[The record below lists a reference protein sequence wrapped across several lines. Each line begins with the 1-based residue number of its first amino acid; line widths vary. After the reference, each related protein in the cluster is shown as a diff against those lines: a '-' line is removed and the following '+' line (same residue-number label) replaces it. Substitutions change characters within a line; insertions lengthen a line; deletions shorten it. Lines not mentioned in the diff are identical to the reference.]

1 MLSPRCCSLLP
12 SWHSTLSIAA
22 ILVGAVL
29 TPGGSAASGQ
39 QLELRLSDAVRQAIE
54 RYGSVQVT
62 EAQVEE
68 AAANLRLARTAY
80 LPRVDAIAQANRATR
95 NNVFG
100 LLFPQGLPTV
110 SGPPLEQNST
120 SSVWGSSV
128 GFLAAWE
135 PFDFGLRK
143 ANEEIARSAERHAL
157 ASVVRS
163 RYELTALVSDSYL
176 TVLAA
181 EQTFLQAEASVRRA
195 EVFERV
201 VEGLVNAKLR
211 PGVELSRARS
221 ESAAARTQ
229 RIQARRAI
237 DVSKALL
244 ARLLGVEPT
253 NLSLNPGRL
262 AASPPTSPSPNM
274 DVAAHPVAREQDA
287 AVEEASARIRAVEKA
302 WVPRIHVL
310 GSVYARGTGARASGE
325 TLGGLNG
332 LGPNIHNWAA
342 GIGVTF
348 PIMERSALRAKRDVE
363 AARFRGESK
372 KHQQLISDL
381 TGQLSAALASLAAS
395 REIWDNMPDQ
405 VEAARATERQAL
417 ARYRVGLGTAM
428 DVADAHRQLTQAE
441 IEYAVARLSI
451 WRALLGVAKVRGD
464 VESFVREVS
473 Q

>member
-1 MLSPRCCSLLP
+1 MARLLLTATILHCC
-12 SWHSTLSIAA
+12 IAA
-22 ILVGAVL
+22 F
-29 TPGGSAASGQ
+29 GQ
-39 QLELRLSDAVRQAIE
+39 PAELRLSDAVRQAIE
-54 RYGSVQVT
+54 RYGLVQVT

-68 AAANLRLARTAY
+68 AAASLQLARTAY

-110 SGPPLEQNST
+110 SGSPLEQNST

-128 GFLAAWE
+128 GFLVAWE

-143 ANEEIARSAERHAL
+143 ANAEIARSAERHAS

-163 RYELTALVSDSYL
+163 RHELTALVSDSYL

-201 VEGLVNAKLR
+201 VEGFVNAKLR
-211 PGVELSRARS
+211 PGVELSRARA

-237 DVSKALL
+237 DVAKALL
-244 ARLLGVEPT
+244 ARLLDSEPA
-253 NLSLNPGRL
+253 SLRLVAGRL
-262 AASPPTSPSPNM
+262 SEQPPVAVSSGL
-274 DVAAHPVAREQDA
+274 DLAAHPVTKQQEA
-287 AVEEASARIRAVEKA
+287 AVDEAAARIRAIEKA
-302 WVPRIHVL
+302 WAPRFQVL
-310 GSVYARGTGARASGE
+310 GSVYARGTGARSNGE
-325 TLGGLNG
+325 TLGGLSG

-348 PIMERSALRAKRDVE
+348 PIMERAALRARRDAE
-363 AARFRGESK
+363 AARFRAESRK
-372 KHQQLISDL
+372 REQLISDL
-381 TGQLSAALASLAAS
+381 TGQLNAALASLTAA
-395 REIWDNMPDQ
+395 REIAANMPDLI
-405 VEAARATERQAL
+405 ESARATERQAL
-417 ARYRVGLGTAM
+417 ARYRAGLGNSM
-428 DVADAHRQLTQAE
+428 EVADAQRHLTQTE
-441 IEYAVARLSI
+441 VDSAVARLGV
-451 WRALLGVAKVRGD
+451 WRALLGVAKAQGD
-464 VESFVREVS
+464 VESFVKEVS